1 MKFEQLRDRMM
12 RDCLVRLL
20 LLGILSG
27 CDSSSG
33 PVMCTRE
40 LRYGIRMDVINATS
54 RTPSAAGATMT
65 LSEGDYLESTIG
77 IEDNSILFGAPERAG
92 TYTVSVARSGY
103 HTWVRSNMVVTAD
116 ECHVQTVS
124 LTAELEPI

>member
-1 MKFEQLRDRMM
+1 
-12 RDCLVRLL
+12 
-20 LLGILSG
+20 
-27 CDSSSG
+27 
-33 PVMCTRE
+33 
-40 LRYGIRMDVINATS
+40 MDVINATS

-77 IEDNSILFGAPERAG
+77 IEDNSVLFGAPEREG

>member
-1 MKFEQLRDRMM
+1 M
-12 RDCLVRLL
+12 RDCLVGLL

-27 CDSSSG
+27 CDPSSG

-40 LRYGIRMDVINATS
+40 LRYGISMEVINATS
-54 RTPSAAGATMT
+54 RIPSAAGATMT
-65 LSEGDYLESTIG
+65 LSEANYLESTVG
-77 IEDNSILFGAPERAG
+77 IEDTAVLFGAPEREG

-103 HTWVRSNMVVTAD
+103 HTWVQSHVVVTAD

-124 LTAELEPI
+124 LTAQLEPL